1 MPENAA
7 STNESLLSA
16 TLDRIPEKILLL
28 DERGRIIFANKAWDA
43 LLDSA
48 RHQQRR
54 TRSSSMRAVLDMLC
68 PAVEHIGELYSAFD
82 ELVGNV
88 RRDFYYTFRT
98 AAENERWLHLH
109 ATHIDDDDTS
119 RFLIVVD
126 DITDA
131 HRYQNSLKNLSI
143 QLANLKEQERR
154 RIALDLHDSTAQHLS
169 AIGLNLLGLKK
180 RLRLSKAS
188 ERLFNDIEQSLD
200 SAIHELQITN
210 FLLYPSD
217 LETYGLGIA
226 LESFA
231 RGFARL
237 TGIDVKLHT
246 NHVDHISIDRQR
258 TLMRVAQEA
267 LTNVYRH
274 AHASRANIRLKIT
287 ERHALLYV
295 ADNGRGI
302 RWKEMPSPSKVST
315 GIGISGMHARVDET
329 GGAFR
334 VKSQPGKGTRII
346 ALVPLTQARHP
357 SSRTNQRRPAGT
369 QKSDRTVCLS

>member
-7 STNESLLSA
+7 SSNESLFSA

-28 DERGRIIFANKAWDA
+28 DEGGRIIFANKAWDA

-68 PAVEHIGELYSAFD
+68 PAIEHVGELYSAFD
-82 ELVGNV
+82 ELVGNM
-88 RRDFYYTFRT
+88 RRDFYCTFRT
-98 AAENERWLHLH
+98 TAENERWLHLH
-109 ATHIDDDDTS
+109 ATRINDDESS

-131 HRYQNSLKNLSI
+131 HRYQSSLKNLSL

-169 AIGLNLLGLKK
+169 AIGLNLLGLRK
-180 RLRLSKAS
+180 RLKLSKAS
-188 ERLFNDIEQSLD
+188 ARVFNEIEQSLD
-200 SAIHELQITN
+200 SAIHELQVTN

-217 LETYGLGIA
+217 LETYGLA
-226 LESFA
+226 VTLESFA
-231 RGFARL
+231 RGFTRL
-237 TGIDVKLHT
+237 TGIDVGLHT
-246 NHVDHISIDRQR
+246 NCVDEMSIDHQR

-267 LTNVYRH
+267 MTNVYRH
-274 AHASRANIRLKIT
+274 AHASRASVRLKIT
-287 ERHALLYV
+287 RRHALLYV

-302 RWKEMPSPSKVST
+302 RWKEMPSSSKAST
-315 GIGISGMHARVDET
+315 GIGISGMHARVDEI
-329 GGAFR
+329 GGAFK

-346 ALVPLTQARHP
+346 ALVPLARTRR
-357 SSRTNQRRPAGT
+357 SSLRTNQRSPT
-369 QKSDRTVCLS
+369 KSQKSDRSVCLA

>member
-16 TLDRIPEKILLL
+16 TLNKIPEKILLL
-28 DERGRIIFANKAWDA
+28 DESGDIIFANKAWDA
-43 LLDSA
+43 LLGFA
-48 RHQQRR
+48 RRQQRR
-54 TRSSSMRAVLDMLC
+54 VPNNGIRAALTALS
-68 PAVEHIGELYSAFD
+68 PAREHTEELHSAFD
-82 ELVGNV
+82 ELVGNI
-88 RRDFYYTFRT
+88 RQDFYCTFRT
-98 AAENERWLHLH
+98 AAERWLHLH
-109 ATHIDDDDTS
+109 ATRLDDDTAS

-131 HRYQNSLKNLSI
+131 HRYQNSLKNLSL

-188 ERLFNDIEQSLD
+188 ARVFNDIEQSLD
-200 SAIHELQITN
+200 SAMHELQITN

-217 LETYGLGIA
+217 LESYGLAVA

-237 TGIDVKLHT
+237 TGIHVKLHANPADELT
-246 NHVDHISIDRQR
+246 IDRQR
-258 TLMRVAQEA
+258 TLMRVIQEA

-274 AHASRANIRLKIT
+274 AQASHASVRLKIT
-287 ERHALLYV
+287 RRHALLYV

-302 RWKEMPSPSKVST
+302 RWNEMPSPSKIST
-315 GIGISGMHARVDET
+315 GIGISGMHARIDEV
-329 GGAFR
+329 GGELR
-334 VKSQPGKGTRII
+334 VKSQPGKGTRIVAMI
-346 ALVPLTQARHP
+346 PLIRTRRP
-357 SSRTNQRRPAGT
+357 SSRADRRTSAKTQEVDHPAYLT
-369 QKSDRTVCLS
+369 